1 MGFDWRPRYTAPFI
15 MRIVGLLLFVGSYFL
30 PAVANSQSSG
40 KPMDTALVGWSCAY
54 FSMVFLV
61 GSINNLIHGR
71 VHGQGIGILI
81 GVSGLINLL
90 VPAFLAVRNYAW
102 KSGLAIV
109 ATVLVIIVVPATLHF
124 LEMKAIAGCYLWL
137 SGTLLVL
144 LSEFLPLRRRD
155 MLSE

>member
-1 MGFDWRPRYTAPFI
+1 MGFDWTPRFTAPFI
-15 MRIVGLLLFVGSYFL
+15 MRIVGLLLFVCSYFF
-30 PAVANSQSSG
+30 PAVTNSQSSG
-40 KPMDTALVGWSCAY
+40 KPMDTALAGWSCAY

-81 GVSGLINLL
+81 GVSGLISLL

-109 ATVLVIIVVPATLHF
+109 TTVLVIIVVPATLHF
-124 LEMKAIAGCYLWL
+124 LEMKAVAGCYLWL
-137 SGTLLVL
+137 GGTLLVL

-155 MLSE
+155 MPSE